1 MGKIYNNLRVL
12 SKINTKTIS
21 QFSLDD
27 TYQTL
32 VDIGCE
38 ELTVTNGAL
47 FLNND
52 GQIDVKSIVGLDNE
66 YLKLNY
72 NLTDSILDKVGDE
85 IVTISNL
92 QTTELKN
99 NYQQDLFI
107 NDGFKSLLAAPVF
120 VDDELDGILIFL
132 HKQEDYF
139 SEDDFLPVET
149 IITQAPLVIKKAK
162 MFQKMERNVA
172 GLSILQRTSSTIN
185 STLKLEEVF
194 NLTVD
199 VIMGTMGVSMAGL
212 FLLDKTK
219 HSLDLMASTGLPQN
233 QNNDELIEKTKNLCW
248 HVIESKETIIEDEI
262 PVEHSEL
269 SSFNMKSGML
279 IPLIIRDEVIGA
291 VAAGQ
296 VAFKRN
302 FTEADTRFITTLA
315 NQIAIAIENARM
327 YNQME
332 ELATK
337 DGLTKLYNHSHFQ
350 EILANEIEKAD
361 RYDRELSL
369 LMMDIDN
376 FKDFNDTYGH
386 PVGDEVLKELARL
399 LKEEARGPDVVA
411 RYGGEE
417 FVVILPETD
426 IKGAVKMGQR
436 LNKAIKDMVVEYDD
450 LELKVT
456 VSIGASVY
464 SESKSQK
471 DLINDSD
478 EALYQAKDAGKDQT
492 CSKEFC
498 SLAQ

>member
-1 MGKIYNNLRVL
+1 MGEIYNNLQVL
-12 SKINTKTIS
+12 NKINKKTIS

-27 TYQTL
+27 TYQSL

-38 ELTVTNGAL
+38 ELEIDNGAL
-47 FLNND
+47 VLNNQ
-52 GQIDVKSIVGLDNE
+52 GQIDVKSIVGLNNN

-72 NLTDSILDKVGDE
+72 ELADSILNKAKEE
-85 IVTISNL
+85 ILLIDNL
-92 QTTELKN
+92 QTEEIANKK
-99 NYQQDLFI
+99 YQDLFI
-107 NDGFKSLLAAPVF
+107 EEEFKSLLAAPIVI
-120 VDDELDGILIFL
+120 DEELEAVLIFL
-132 HKQEDYF
+132 HKEENYF
-139 SEDDFLPVET
+139 SEHSIMPVKM

-162 MFQKMERNVA
+162 IFQKMERNVA

-212 FLLDKTK
+212 FLLDENKNN
-219 HSLDLMASTGLPQN
+219 LELVASTGLP
-233 QNNDELIEKTKNLCW
+233 NNENKDKLIEKTKELSW
-248 HVIESKETIIEDEI
+248 SVIKQNKTVIEDEI
-262 PVEHSEL
+262 PIEHTEL
-269 SSFNMKSGML
+269 DLFNMKSGMI
-279 IPLIIRDEVIGA
+279 IPLTIRGEVIGT

-302 FTEADTRFITTLA
+302 FTEADKRFVTTLA

-350 EILANEIEKAD
+350 EILSKEIEKAK
-361 RYDRELSL
+361 RYHRKLSL

-386 PVGDEVLKELARL
+386 QVGDEVLKNLASL
-399 LKEEARGPDVVA
+399 LKEQMRKSDTVA

-417 FVVILPETD
+417 FAVILPETE
-426 IKGAVKMGQR
+426 IEGAVKIGQR
-436 LNKAIKDMVVEYDD
+436 LNKEIKNMVINYED
-450 LELKVT
+450 LTLKVT
-456 VSIGASVY
+456 VSIGASTY
-464 SESKSQK
+464 HQDKSQK

-478 EALYQAKDAGKDQT
+478 EALYRAKDSGKDQT

-498 SLAQ
+498 AIE